1 MIHPTLK
8 KLALIVITSI
18 GLYFSGLNLISM
30 SSGVETLSDALN
42 VMTFFTCFF
51 PLLFL
56 SANLFSEMFKAF
68 FKLTKFEIPYFKFVN
83 QSRIVN

>member
-1 MIHPTLK
+1 MIQPALK
-8 KLALIVITSI
+8 KLALIVISTI
-18 GLYFSGLNLISM
+18 GLYFSGLHLITM
-30 SSGVETLSDALN
+30 SGVESLTDALN

-68 FKLTKFEIPYFKFVN
+68 FKLTKLEMQYFKFVN
-83 QSRIVN
+83 QSHIVN

>member
-8 KLALIVITSI
+8 KLALIVISSI
-18 GLYFSGLNLISM
+18 GLYFSGLNLITM
-30 SSGVETLSDALN
+30 SGVESLSDALN

-68 FKLTKFEIPYFKFVN
+68 FKLTKFEMPYFKFVN
-83 QSRIVN
+83 QSHIVN